1 MSPFFS
7 LWDMAVSLFCYVGES
22 FAAVVFLKK
31 FFQSSRQKKIA
42 CILLLTIFKMAWY
55 VFFVVWGMPY
65 LMAAVLQ
72 HLFFIVLVVLFFQG
86 GREVKILA
94 GAFLILAM
102 GLCKEFLESLF
113 SGGTLIFLHTFRG
126 IPEPFLEEGEI
137 LVIQCMEPLIC
148 TGGIFLLSRPM
159 ESVFCGKTKRWYFL
173 QSIPVFLL
181 IFVVDIAEWGASRG
195 VSVKPNGGNLYYSQ
209 LSAYGEICIL
219 TLLCAFAAGVFIF
232 GMDELYV
239 QQQKSAKYL
248 AQIAS
253 YKMLEEE
260 DRKGERLRHDM
271 KNHVIALKNL
281 LEKRDWEKMEQ
292 YLSAMEEQGG
302 VRAGA
307 VTGNRVIDAL
317 LYRKKKL
324 AEEKDIPWRCEVN
337 IPRETGIDEFD
348 LCVILGNMLDNAIE
362 GCKALP
368 GRDAFIDVQVKTVKK
383 CLLFEVKNTAD
394 LKEIPERG
402 FTGKENPKGHGIGLL
417 NIKDTTE
424 KYDGTVQTEVEN
436 GVFSISVLLPFCRT

>member
-137 LVIQCMEPLIC
+137 LVIQCMETLIC

-181 IFVVDIAEWGASRG
+181 IFVVDIA
-195 VSVKPNGGNLYYSQ
+195 
-209 LSAYGEICIL
+209 
-219 TLLCAFAAGVFIF
+219 
-232 GMDELYV
+232 
-239 QQQKSAKYL
+239 
-248 AQIAS
+248 
-253 YKMLEEE
+253 
-260 DRKGERLRHDM
+260 
-271 KNHVIALKNL
+271 
-281 LEKRDWEKMEQ
+281 
-292 YLSAMEEQGG
+292 
-302 VRAGA
+302 
-307 VTGNRVIDAL
+307 
-317 LYRKKKL
+317 
-324 AEEKDIPWRCEVN
+324 
-337 IPRETGIDEFD
+337 
-348 LCVILGNMLDNAIE
+348 
-362 GCKALP
+362 
-368 GRDAFIDVQVKTVKK
+368 
-383 CLLFEVKNTAD
+383 
-394 LKEIPERG
+394 
-402 FTGKENPKGHGIGLL
+402 
-417 NIKDTTE
+417 
-424 KYDGTVQTEVEN
+424 
-436 GVFSISVLLPFCRT
+436 